1 MEPLLR
7 RLLGEYIDLV
17 VVTADDINMVQA
29 NRGQIE
35 QVILDLAVNAR
46 ETMPQSGRITIETR
60 NAELD
65 EAFVRWHPGAKMGEY
80 VMLAVLDTGAGI
92 DAEARAHIFEPFYPA
107 RQKGKK
113 NGLGLASVYGIVK
126 QSGGYI
132 WVDSEP
138 GMGSRFAVY
147 LPRVEQPVALVH

>member
-1 MEPLLR
+1 
-7 RLLGEYIDLV
+7 V
-17 VVTADDINMVQA
+17 V
-29 NRGQIE
+29 
-35 QVILDLAVNAR
+35 LDLAVNAR
-46 ETMPQSGRITIETR
+46 ETMPETGRITIETR
-60 NAELD
+60 NVELD
-65 EAFVRWHPGAKMGEY
+65 DAFAHWHPGAKPGSY
-80 VMLAVLDTGAGI
+80 VMLAVLDTGTGI

-113 NGLGLASVYGIVK
+113 KSGLGLASVYGIVK

-147 LPRVEQPVALVH
+147 LPRAEKPVALVH